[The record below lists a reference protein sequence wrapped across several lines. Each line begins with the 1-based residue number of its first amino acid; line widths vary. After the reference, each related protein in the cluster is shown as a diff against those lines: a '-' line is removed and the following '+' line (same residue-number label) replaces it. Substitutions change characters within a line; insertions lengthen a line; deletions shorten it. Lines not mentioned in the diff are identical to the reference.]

1 MITNGS
7 FDIAG
12 TIFVTGS
19 GGVVTPAGTCVAGT
33 ACIFWQDT
41 SAPAVNGKLNI
52 SSTGL
57 PNGNIPAAIAGT
69 DAGNIS
75 TLVNPPEIVDST
87 GFPPQTFLSFNNGGV
102 TTVLLI
108 NFIPPGIN
116 GAAGCAATP
125 PAAGQQCTPPG
136 SLFNLQN
143 LTASSSIV
151 SWQFNGITNDTPGV
165 VWSGTFTSQ
174 FNTQPFQTVLANLAA
189 NGFVSNT
196 YSGNIT
202 LSAAAV
208 PEPATLL
215 MIGGGLIGLAALVRR
230 RVAK

>member
-1 MITNGS
+1 MRRSIAIIGVVLGMTSASFASMITNGS

-12 TIFVTGS
+12 TIFVTGN
-19 GGVVTPAGTCVAGT
+19 GGVVTPAGTCPAGT

-41 SAPAVNGKLNI
+41 SAPAVNNKANI

-69 DAGNIS
+69 DAANIS
-75 TLVNPPEIVDST
+75 TLTNPPEVVDST
-87 GFPPQTFLSFNNGGV
+87 GFPPQTFMSFNNAGV

-143 LTASSSIV
+143 LTATSSIV
-151 SWQFNGITNDTPGV
+151 SWQFSGITNDTPGV

-189 NGFVSNT
+189 NGSCRT
-196 YSGNIT
+196 HIPET
-202 LSAAAV
+202 L
-208 PEPATLL
+208 P
-215 MIGGGLIGLAALVRR
+215 
-230 RVAK
+230 